1 LLGMR
6 FEETLSR
13 GERETSK
20 KRKMSALRRQSSVKE
35 PTVWVGK
42 NGVTKD
48 LLGQVSRQLEAKE
61 MVKVKAQ
68 KTSLEDSDVTRIADQ
83 IAGATGSEIVDVRGR
98 TFTVYK
104 QRKKAHREA
113 RA

>member
-1 LLGMR
+1 MR
-6 FEETLSR
+6 LEETIPR

-48 LLGQVSRQLEAKE
+48 LLSQVSRQLEAKE
-61 MVKVKAQ
+61 MVKLKAQ
-68 KTSLEDSDVTRIADQ
+68 KTSLEDSDITKIADQ

-104 QRKKAHREA
+104 QRKKAQRET

>member
-1 LLGMR
+1 MR
-6 FEETLSR
+6 FEKTIPC

-20 KRKMSALRRQSSVKE
+20 KRKMTALRCQSSVKE
-35 PTVWVGK
+35 PTIWVGK
-42 NGVTKD
+42 NGVTKE
-48 LLGQVSRQLEAKE
+48 LLSQVSRQLEVRE

-68 KTSLEDSDVTRIADQ
+68 KTSLEDSDVSKIADQ
-83 IAGATGSEIVDVRGR
+83 IAGATGSEIIDVRGR

-104 QRKKAHREA
+104 QRKKGQRQT